1 MSGVYI
7 VLLAISGFMISGV
20 GAYFSIVGLAA
31 LFAGASFSVGLMAAV
46 LEFSKLV
53 VAGFLYRYWAKAGFF
68 MRLYLSIALAT
79 LVGITSMGIFGYLS
93 NAYQKSSSDLKTRQL
108 RVGQLQNE
116 SKRIDIEVAQ
126 IEKFIS
132 EIPVNRI
139 SKKFEVRKEAD
150 PHLQELKKRQN
161 ELLAL
166 IGRENMEI
174 LQTSVKVGPLIYVAQ
189 VFDIPVDIVA
199 QYLILVFVM
208 VFDPLAICLVFA
220 WSLALKLREEE
231 ENRFS
236 GKRDRTAKKDLPHS
250 SGPESRAA

>member
-7 VLLAISGFMISGV
+7 VLLALSGLMISAV

-53 VAGFLYRYWAKAGFF
+53 VAGFLYRYWAKAAIF

-93 NAYQKSSSDLKTRQL
+93 NAYQRSSSDLKTRQL
-108 RVGQLQNE
+108 RVGQLTNE
-116 SKRIDIEVAQ
+116 SKRIDIELSQ

-132 EIPVNRI
+132 EIPPNRI
-139 SKKFEVRKEAD
+139 SKKFEVRKEAE

-161 ELLAL
+161 ELLAQ
-166 IGRENMEI
+166 IGKENMEI

-189 VFDIPVDIVA
+189 VFGIPVDVVA
-199 QYLILVFVM
+199 QYLILIFVM

-236 GKRDRTAKKDLPHS
+236 GKRDRTVKKDLPPS
-250 SGPESRAA
+250 SGTESRAA